1 MDITKLVSERFPEPV
16 LALIRPIYRRYRQV
30 KSIPLEILDSLRVIG
45 PDSIYNEDYYAKRK
59 NDPWRSEAQH
69 VVQVFHQYFTPDSVI
84 DFGCAIGA
92 HLEPFYERDV
102 HIKGV
107 EGNSKAFNHAV
118 VPQDRLEQYD
128 LRDRYNS
135 GRTYDLV
142 LCLEVAEH
150 IPERYADDLVDT
162 LVDAGGTIVMTAA
175 TPGQGGTHHV
185 NEQPR
190 EYWYKKF
197 ESRGYEY
204 DSNAVS
210 DLRDMIE
217 VELTDW
223 IPDNI
228 MVYRRSTPMPKDS
241 DSR

>member
-1 MDITKLVSERFPEPV
+1 MNITKIVSERAPEPI
-16 LALIRPIYRRYRQV
+16 LALIRPIYRRYLRV
-30 KSIPLEILDSLRVIG
+30 KRRVISIPGSILDSWRVIG
-45 PDSIYNEDYYAKRK
+45 PNSIYDEDYYAKRK
-59 NDPWRSEAQH
+59 GDPWRSEAQH
-69 VVQVFHQYFTPDSVI
+69 VGQVVNRYFTPDSVI

-102 HIKGV
+102 DIKGV
-107 EGNSKAFNHAV
+107 EGNSKAFDHAV
-118 VPQDRLEQYD
+118 VPQDRLQQYD
-128 LRDRYNS
+128 LRDRYS
-135 GRTYDLV
+135 SKRTYDLV

-150 IPERYADDLVDT
+150 IPERYADNLVDT
-162 LVDAGGTIVMTAA
+162 LVEAGETIVMTAA

-204 DSNAVS
+204 DSKAVS

-223 IPDNI
+223 IPDNL
-228 MVYRRSTPMPKDS
+228 MVFRQSIPS
-241 DSR
+241 S